1 MEESSPGGPMTCD
14 KRKRASS
21 SPDVIQVGMPSRKEK
36 TKDIGWDHGKI
47 VDGNRFQWMCNWCG
61 LVRYGGGVSRL
72 KKHLAGVCDV
82 RKCPNVPEEIAKEI
96 MNHLIE
102 KQKHRKR
109 RFVACGIK
117 GRRRK
122 RSPHCDFLDK
132 DHIKGDNKA
141 QVGSANEL
149 FRKDTRETNI
159 ASERLQI
166 MNQQPTTI
174 MGLTGM
180 TEVMEELHDQIS
192 CTRTVEEDRY
202 SRREH
207 HWKYVLESILQFPDM
222 CEGGGISCCIRDAL
236 THGPEF
242 TKKFKMT
249 DILGNTVQLKD
260 KFVRN
265 SEVKCHQSPDSA
277 ANAEKSASKTGSLSE
292 TDTNDNKVKLFFD
305 FSLINSKMKNG
316 DYKQSPGLFSQDIQE
331 VWDKCQ
337 KFGEELVLLASNLSS
352 MSHVSCQ
359 KHDTCQVVAERKSFV
374 ESNNATVQLTFLESG
389 RYTKLDEAKAS
400 ALYKVPT
407 CRQCTKEANGECSL
421 ICGGCQAMYH
431 ISCIKPALAEIPTQ
445 SWYCVVCNAYKKESP
460 EPFSICTR
468 KDIMHKNHL
477 VYDGLKTSGIQEYC
491 IDGDGRIV
499 SASNFTE
506 SSVSFMETD
515 ESPELSRTA
524 QSFLCKICGTCED
537 EDKKF
542 LICDHVHCPY
552 KFYHIRCLKSS
563 QIASLQQQKK
573 SCWYC
578 PSCLC
583 RACFCDKDDDRIV
596 LCDGC
601 DEAYHTYCMRP
612 PRTSIPKGQW
622 YCQSCNASRERKG
635 MKRHKQRISLQH
647 WKNDDRQF
655 NEVSRAVDLLLTA
668 AEKLS
673 SEEQLTAGG
682 EFKIASFYLLND
694 NGFCGH
700 SLHLE
705 EYQSVIHRISY
716 LSVLAIGSSYFED
729 AIQLSFCETNVL
741 GIHGRMIH
749 KAEKVQFCLV
759 L

>member
-1 MEESSPGGPMTCD
+1 MAVEEQRRNGSLKMEESSLGGPMTCD
-14 KRKRASS
+14 KRKRAGS
-21 SPDVIQVGMPSRKEK
+21 SPNVIQVCMPSRKEK

-109 RFVACGIK
+109 RLVARGIK
-117 GRRRK
+117 GRRQK
-122 RSPHCDFLDK
+122 CSPHCDLLDK

-141 QVGSANEL
+141 QVGSANKL
-149 FRKDTRETNI
+149 SRKDIWETNI
-159 ASERLQI
+159 ASERLKI
-166 MNQQPTTI
+166 MNQQSTTT

-180 TEVMEELHDQIS
+180 TEQEMEELHDQIS

-222 CEGGGISCCIRDAL
+222 SEGGGISCCIRDAL
-236 THGPEF
+236 TYGPEF

-249 DILGNTVQLKD
+249 DILGNTVQLK
-260 KFVRN
+260 
-265 SEVKCHQSPDSA
+265 
-277 ANAEKSASKTGSLSE
+277 
-292 TDTNDNKVKLFFD
+292 DNKVKLFFD

-337 KFGEELVLLASNLSS
+337 KFGEEMVLLASNLSS

-359 KHDTCQVVAERKSFV
+359 KHDTCQVVAERKSFA
-374 ESNNATVQLTFLESG
+374 ESNKTAMHLTFCESG
-389 RYTKLDEAKAS
+389 QYTKLDQAKAS
-400 ALYKVPT
+400 PLYKVPT
-407 CRQCTKEANGECSL
+407 CRQCAMEANGECSL

-431 ISCIKPALAEIPTQ
+431 FSCIKPALVEIPTQ
-445 SWYCVVCNAYKKESP
+445 SWYCVVCNAYEKESP

-477 VYDGLKTSGIQEYC
+477 VYDGLKTSGTQEYC
-491 IDGDGRIV
+491 IDSDSRIV
-499 SASNFTE
+499 RASNSTE

-515 ESPELSRTA
+515 ESPELPRTA

-612 PRTSIPKGQW
+612 PCTSIPKGQW
-622 YCQSCNASRERKG
+622 YCQSCNASMERKG
-635 MKRHKQRISLQH
+635 TKRHKQRITQQH
-647 WKNDDRQF
+647 WKNDGTQF
-655 NEVSRAVDLLLTA
+655 NEVSRAVDLLLIA

-673 SEEQLTAGG
+673 SEEQLMAG
-682 EFKIASFYLLND
+682 ENS
-694 NGFCGH
+694 
-700 SLHLE
+700 
-705 EYQSVIHRISY
+705 R
-716 LSVLAIGSSYFED
+716 
-729 AIQLSFCETNVL
+729 
-741 GIHGRMIH
+741 
-749 KAEKVQFCLV
+749 
-759 L
+759 

>member
-1 MEESSPGGPMTCD
+1 MSVSSNTLFTLLSVIARGTSFSLFFLSCFFFLPQSIADGRNRSPTAKINCRWSILTEPPGSGQSVY
-14 KRKRASS
+14 R
-21 SPDVIQVGMPSRKEK
+21 
-36 TKDIGWDHGKI
+36 
-47 VDGNRFQWMCNWCG
+47 
-61 LVRYGGGVSRL
+61 
-72 KKHLAGVCDV
+72 LAG
-82 RKCPNVPEEIAKEI
+82 RP
-96 MNHLIE
+96 
-102 KQKHRKR
+102 
-109 RFVACGIK
+109 
-117 GRRRK
+117 
-122 RSPHCDFLDK
+122 
-132 DHIKGDNKA
+132 
-141 QVGSANEL
+141 
-149 FRKDTRETNI
+149 
-159 ASERLQI
+159 
-166 MNQQPTTI
+166 
-174 MGLTGM
+174 
-180 TEVMEELHDQIS
+180 VMEELHDQIS

-249 DILGNTVQLKD
+249 DILGNTVQLKPAHLWD
-260 KFVRN
+260 QIR
-265 SEVKCHQSPDSA
+265 SDQMCR
-277 ANAEKSASKTGSLSE
+277 L
-292 TDTNDNKVKLFFD
+292 L
-305 FSLINSKMKNG
+305 LMKHL
-316 DYKQSPGLFSQDIQE
+316 YILQ
-331 VWDKCQ
+331 
-337 KFGEELVLLASNLSS
+337 
-352 MSHVSCQ
+352 
-359 KHDTCQVVAERKSFV
+359 DTCQVVAERKSFV

-682 EFKIASFYLLND
+682 EFKIGD
-694 NGFCGH
+694 CT
-700 SLHLE
+700 
-705 EYQSVIHRISY
+705 SY
-716 LSVLAIGSSYFED
+716 
-729 AIQLSFCETNVL
+729 
-741 GIHGRMIH
+741 
-749 KAEKVQFCLV
+749 
-759 L
+759 

>member
-1 MEESSPGGPMTCD
+1 MAVEEQRRNGSLKMEESSLGGPMTCD
-14 KRKRASS
+14 KRKRAGS
-21 SPDVIQVGMPSRKEK
+21 SPNVIQ
-36 TKDIGWDHGKI
+36 D
-47 VDGNRFQWMCNWCG
+47 
-61 LVRYGGGVSRL
+61 
-72 KKHLAGVCDV
+72 
-82 RKCPNVPEEIAKEI
+82 
-96 MNHLIE
+96 
-102 KQKHRKR
+102 
-109 RFVACGIK
+109 
-117 GRRRK
+117 
-122 RSPHCDFLDK
+122 
-132 DHIKGDNKA
+132 
-141 QVGSANEL
+141 
-149 FRKDTRETNI
+149 
-159 ASERLQI
+159 
-166 MNQQPTTI
+166 
-174 MGLTGM
+174 
-180 TEVMEELHDQIS
+180 MEELHDQIS

-207 HWKYVLESILQFPDM
+207 HWKYVLESILQFPDLS
-222 CEGGGISCCIRDAL
+222 EGGGISCCIRDAL
-236 THGPEF
+236 TYGPEF

-260 KFVRN
+260 KFVGN
-265 SEVKCHQSPDSA
+265 SEVKCHQTPDSA

-292 TDTNDNKVKLFFD
+292 TDTDVINLNSQEHFLDILRSEKFFLLCDLICHNFQDNKIKLFFD

-337 KFGEELVLLASNLSS
+337 KFGEEMVLLASNLSS

-359 KHDTCQVVAERKSFV
+359 THDTCQVVAERKSFA
-374 ESNNATVQLTFLESG
+374 ESNKTAMHLTFCESG
-389 RYTKLDEAKAS
+389 QYTKLDQAKAS
-400 ALYKVPT
+400 PLYKVLT
-407 CRQCTKEANGECSL
+407 CRQCAMEANGECSL

-431 ISCIKPALAEIPTQ
+431 ISCIKPALVEIPTQ
-445 SWYCVVCNAYKKESP
+445 SWYCVVCNAYEKESP

-477 VYDGLKTSGIQEYC
+477 VYDGLKTSGTQEYC
-491 IDGDGRIV
+491 IDSDSRIV
-499 SASNFTE
+499 RASNSTE

-515 ESPELSRTA
+515 ESPELPRTA

-612 PRTSIPKGQW
+612 PCTSIPKGQW
-622 YCQSCNASRERKG
+622 YCQSCNASMERKG
-635 MKRHKQRISLQH
+635 TKRHKQRIAQQH
-647 WKNDDRQF
+647 RKNDDRQF

-673 SEEQLTAGG
+673 SEEQLMAG
-682 EFKIASFYLLND
+682 ENS
-694 NGFCGH
+694 
-700 SLHLE
+700 
-705 EYQSVIHRISY
+705 R
-716 LSVLAIGSSYFED
+716 
-729 AIQLSFCETNVL
+729 
-741 GIHGRMIH
+741 
-749 KAEKVQFCLV
+749 
-759 L
+759 

>member
-1 MEESSPGGPMTCD
+1 MAVEEQRRNGSLKMEESSLGGPMTCD
-14 KRKRASS
+14 KRKRAGS
-21 SPDVIQVGMPSRKEK
+21 SPNVIQVCMPSRKEK

-109 RFVACGIK
+109 RLVARGIK
-117 GRRRK
+117 GRRQK
-122 RSPHCDFLDK
+122 CSPHCDLLDK

-141 QVGSANEL
+141 QVGSANKL
-149 FRKDTRETNI
+149 SRKDIWETNI
-159 ASERLQI
+159 ASERLKI
-166 MNQQPTTI
+166 MNQQSTTT

-180 TEVMEELHDQIS
+180 TEQEMEELHDQIS

-222 CEGGGISCCIRDAL
+222 SEGGGISCCIRDAL
-236 THGPEF
+236 TYGPEF

-260 KFVRN
+260 KFVGN
-265 SEVKCHQSPDSA
+265 SEVKCHQTPDSA

-292 TDTNDNKVKLFFD
+292 TDTDVINLNSQEHFLDILRSEKFFLLCDLICHNFQDNKVKLFFD

-337 KFGEELVLLASNLSS
+337 KFGEEMVLLASNLSS

-359 KHDTCQVVAERKSFV
+359 KHDTCQVVAERKSFA
-374 ESNNATVQLTFLESG
+374 ESNKTAMHLTFCESG
-389 RYTKLDEAKAS
+389 QYTKLDQAKAS
-400 ALYKVPT
+400 PLYKVPT
-407 CRQCTKEANGECSL
+407 CRQCAMEANGECSL

-431 ISCIKPALAEIPTQ
+431 FSCIKPALVEIPTQ
-445 SWYCVVCNAYKKESP
+445 SWYCVVCNAYEKESP

-477 VYDGLKTSGIQEYC
+477 VYDGLKTSGTQEYC
-491 IDGDGRIV
+491 IDSDSRIV
-499 SASNFTE
+499 RASNSTE

-515 ESPELSRTA
+515 ESPELPRTA

-612 PRTSIPKGQW
+612 PCTSIPKGQW
-622 YCQSCNASRERKG
+622 YCQSCNASMERKG
-635 MKRHKQRISLQH
+635 TKRHKQRITQQH
-647 WKNDDRQF
+647 WKNDGTQF
-655 NEVSRAVDLLLTA
+655 NEVSRAVDLLLIA

-673 SEEQLTAGG
+673 SEEQLMAG
-682 EFKIASFYLLND
+682 ENS
-694 NGFCGH
+694 
-700 SLHLE
+700 
-705 EYQSVIHRISY
+705 R
-716 LSVLAIGSSYFED
+716 
-729 AIQLSFCETNVL
+729 
-741 GIHGRMIH
+741 
-749 KAEKVQFCLV
+749 
-759 L
+759 

>member
-1 MEESSPGGPMTCD
+1 MAVEEQRRNGSLKMEESSLGGPMTCD
-14 KRKRASS
+14 KRKRAGS
-21 SPDVIQVGMPSRKEK
+21 SPNVIQVCMPSRKEK

-109 RFVACGIK
+109 RLVARGIK
-117 GRRRK
+117 GRRQK
-122 RSPHCDFLDK
+122 CSPHCDLLDK

-149 FRKDTRETNI
+149 SRKDIWETNI
-159 ASERLQI
+159 ASERLKI
-166 MNQQPTTI
+166 MNQQSTTT

-180 TEVMEELHDQIS
+180 TEQDMEELHDQIS

-222 CEGGGISCCIRDAL
+222 SEGGGISCCIRDAL
-236 THGPEF
+236 TYGPEF

-249 DILGNTVQLKD
+249 DILGNTVQLK
-260 KFVRN
+260 
-265 SEVKCHQSPDSA
+265 
-277 ANAEKSASKTGSLSE
+277 
-292 TDTNDNKVKLFFD
+292 DNKVKLFFD

-337 KFGEELVLLASNLSS
+337 KFGEEMVLLASNLSS

-359 KHDTCQVVAERKSFV
+359 KHDTCQVVAERKSFA
-374 ESNNATVQLTFLESG
+374 ESNKTAMHLTFCESG
-389 RYTKLDEAKAS
+389 QYTKLDQAKAS
-400 ALYKVPT
+400 PLYKVPT
-407 CRQCTKEANGECSL
+407 CRQCAMEANGECSL

-431 ISCIKPALAEIPTQ
+431 ISCIKPALVEIPTQ
-445 SWYCVVCNAYKKESP
+445 SWYCIVCNAYEKESP

-477 VYDGLKTSGIQEYC
+477 VYDGLKTSGTQEYC
-491 IDGDGRIV
+491 IDSDSRIV
-499 SASNFTE
+499 RASNSTE

-515 ESPELSRTA
+515 ESPELPRTA

-612 PRTSIPKGQW
+612 PCTSIPKGQW
-622 YCQSCNASRERKG
+622 YCQTCNASMERKG
-635 MKRHKQRISLQH
+635 TKRHKQRIAQQH
-647 WKNDDRQF
+647 RKNDDRQF

-673 SEEQLTAGG
+673 SEEQLMAG
-682 EFKIASFYLLND
+682 ENS
-694 NGFCGH
+694 
-700 SLHLE
+700 
-705 EYQSVIHRISY
+705 R
-716 LSVLAIGSSYFED
+716 
-729 AIQLSFCETNVL
+729 
-741 GIHGRMIH
+741 
-749 KAEKVQFCLV
+749 
-759 L
+759 